1 MGFLHKIKA
10 SPYYERLKN
19 SVQYR
24 YDRRQFLI
32 ISGAFGVVFLLILFM
47 FFALWSVS
55 QEVGALLLLMLELL
69 VPLFLI
75 VYSAFRW
82 LDIFTH
88 IDSYIFCQVKLDRPH
103 IEGRGGAH
111 FTVEFTD
118 RHGKRLQRDTS
129 KMFSSQ
135 WEPFLEE
142 YNNQTVLIGYN
153 EETDRVVVIGLENG

>member
-32 ISGAFGVVFLLILFM
+32 FAGVFGVILLLILFM
-47 FFALWSVS
+47 FFALWSAS
-55 QEVGALLLLMLELL
+55 QEVDALLLLMLELL
-69 VPLFLI
+69 APLILI
-75 VYSAFRW
+75 VYFAFRW

-88 IDSYIFCQVKLDRPH
+88 IDSYIFCRVRLDHPH
-103 IEGRGGAH
+103 TQYRGGVS

-118 RHGKRLQRDTS
+118 RHGKILRRDTAA
-129 KMFSSQ
+129 MFSSD
-135 WEPFLEE
+135 WEPTLEE

-153 EETDRVVVIGLENG
+153 EETDRVVVIGRENG